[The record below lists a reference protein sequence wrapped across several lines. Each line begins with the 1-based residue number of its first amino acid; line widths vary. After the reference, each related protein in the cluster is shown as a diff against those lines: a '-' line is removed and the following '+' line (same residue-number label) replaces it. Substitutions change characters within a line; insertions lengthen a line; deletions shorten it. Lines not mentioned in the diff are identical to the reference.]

1 LIFQLGEIHVVTS
14 HDTSEVLRCKG
25 EMIMADPKFRLNQ
38 LHGRLGELMYQFTR
52 VQFQQQPATETWSP
66 AVNAYRCPQGY
77 AICADLAGVS
87 KDNVRIEVRARV
99 LRLEGHR
106 EIPEPKDKGEE
117 PVQIVAMEIDSGR
130 FAREISLPSEVQADA
145 IRAEYKEGFLWI
157 YLPFRSE
164 A

>member
-1 LIFQLGEIHVVTS
+1 V
-14 HDTSEVLRCKG
+14 
-25 EMIMADPKFRLNQ
+25 
-38 LHGRLGELMYQFTR
+38 
-52 VQFQQQPATETWSP
+52 
-66 AVNAYRCPQGY
+66 
-77 AICADLAGVS
+77 DLAGIP
-87 KDNVRIEVRARV
+87 KDQIHIEVHART
-99 LRLEGHR
+99 LRLEGRR

-130 FAREISLPSEVQADA
+130 FSREIILPSEVQADA